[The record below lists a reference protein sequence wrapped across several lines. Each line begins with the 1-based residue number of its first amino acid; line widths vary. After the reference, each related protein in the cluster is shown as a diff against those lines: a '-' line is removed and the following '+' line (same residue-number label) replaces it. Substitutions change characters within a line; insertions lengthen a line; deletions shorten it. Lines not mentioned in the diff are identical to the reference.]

1 MEDNIC
7 PCCRREV
14 ETTLHVI
21 WNCPAAQDV
30 WGGGSILFQKSY
42 FMGDNFMQFMEYS
55 MDRFSKE
62 DVGLLATIAR
72 RIWLRRNKFIFEN
85 LFTPP
90 QVVYKEASDAYSDYC
105 RVHLQEEHGG
115 HIREVTEPHVALT
128 DWQPPPN
135 GIIKVNWDASLNMKD
150 RYVGIGIVARDHSG
164 NFMGARAITKKV
176 IGSPTLAETMATLE
190 AVLFCKEC
198 GFFEVI
204 LEGDAKQVVNDVN
217 AGKTDLSAAGLF
229 VDDILSE
236 LKGLRYVKVAHI
248 GRNSNNVAHVLAK
261 EASAKF
267 LDMAWLEDVPDFLVY
282 AVNRDRLYP

>member
-1 MEDNIC
+1 
-7 PCCRREV
+7 
-14 ETTLHVI
+14 
-21 WNCPAAQDV
+21 
-30 WGGGSILFQKSY
+30 
-42 FMGDNFMQFMEYS
+42 
-55 MDRFSKE
+55 
-62 DVGLLATIAR
+62 
-72 RIWLRRNKFIFEN
+72 
-85 LFTPP
+85 
-90 QVVYKEASDAYSDYC
+90 
-105 RVHLQEEHGG
+105 
-115 HIREVTEPHVALT
+115 
-128 DWQPPPN
+128 
-135 GIIKVNWDASLNMKD
+135 MKD
-150 RYVGIGIVARDHSG
+150 RYVGIGIVARDHSE

-176 IGSPTLAETMATLE
+176 IGSPKLAEIMVALE

-217 AGKTDLSAAGLF
+217 ARKTDLSATGLF

-267 LDMAWLEDVPDFLVY
+267 LDMAWLEDVPVFLVY